1 MATPPRRRPGSIA
14 VLIVVLVGALA
25 IVPVFFLRP
34 PTRPGPPVLLV
45 LATDTITATPANVT
59 VDADFGPHCS
69 PVSWDPGQRIVSVQ
83 ADFDLTGAQAILVNH
98 YVEGTANFNSTG
110 GDLVRPMVLVEGGAW
125 RLLSPVDGRTL
136 VTLVSAGDNVT
147 VNGTTYPQ
155 GAQWTLQFAYD
166 VATVRGSVRVVESL
180 TLENKGVVQ
189 TRTVPVELCI

>member
-14 VLIVVLVGALA
+14 VLIVVLAGALA

-34 PTRPGPPVLLV
+34 PARPGPPVLLV
-45 LATDTITATPANVT
+45 LATDTITATSANVT

-69 PVSWDPGQRIVSVQ
+69 PVSWDPERRILS
-83 ADFDLTGAQAILVNH
+83 ARANFDLAGAEGILVNR
-98 YVEGTANFNSTG
+98 YVQGTANFNSTG

-136 VTLVSAGDNVT
+136 ATLVTAGDNVT

>member
-1 MATPPRRRPGSIA
+1 VATPPRRRRGSIV
-14 VLIVVLVGALA
+14 VLIVVLAGVLA

-34 PTRPGPPVLLV
+34 PARPGPPVLLV
-45 LATDTITATPANVT
+45 LATDTITATPANVA

-69 PVSWDPGQRIVSVQ
+69 PVSWNPEQRIVSAQ
-83 ADFDLTGAQAILVNH
+83 ADFDLTGAQAILVNR

-155 GAQWTLQFAYD
+155 GTQWTLQFAYD
-166 VATVRGSVRVVESL
+166 VATARGSVRVVESL

-189 TRTVPVELCI
+189 TRTVPVEPCI